1 MPENLGVD
9 TFPNPVGHFG
19 AHWRPFWILQAVR
32 RCRRWAS
39 APFAARLVLL
49 YKKVLIKT
57 SPHCVSLVIWK
68 ISYGH
73 ISLDKPARLTISL
86 VFWIRFWWWDDCRNP
101 LRAGVKK
108 VEAKLS
114 DFLGTKLVG
123 NGNDWLVLPRTLKF
137 ICSKL
142 VFTKIHHKVTKN
154 VFIVRSWL
162 TYSFRGKS
170 YQASWQ
176 GFVSEHNWISFSLKI
191 GILVSQLTSF
201 RRKSWQASWQGNKNA
216 NFQREWNPI
225 LLQNNSLSIWLSWF
239 PPKWVSES
247 APLTLKMFLDT
258 LWWSFVN
265 TSC

>member
-1 MPENLGVD
+1 MKNKLWSYFIRQASSP
-9 TFPNPVGHFG
+9 HHQFG
-19 AHWRPFWILQAVR
+19 FLDSFLMVR
-32 RCRRWAS
+32 RLSQPPMSGCE
-39 APFAARLVLL
+39 
-49 YKKVLIKT
+49 
-57 SPHCVSLVIWK
+57 
-68 ISYGH
+68 
-73 ISLDKPARLTISL
+73 
-86 VFWIRFWWWDDCRNP
+86 
-101 LRAGVKK
+101 K

-142 VFTKIHHKVTKN
+142 VFTKIHHKVAKN

-176 GFVSEHNWISFSLKI
+176 GFVSEQNWISFSLKI
-191 GILVSQLTSF
+191 GILVSQLTYSF
-201 RRKSWQASWQGNKNA
+201 RRISWQASWQGNTNA

-265 TSC
+265 TSCYRQVSIYNIHGRANPSRNVSSNQFSVRRGTSKILHPFQRGCDSSLSICRTQLNQNKYWCGNAV